1 MALILNIET
10 ATEVCSVSLSQ
21 DGVVTHIKENKEGL
35 NHANLLTVF
44 IEDIFKE
51 ADIKATNLDA
61 VAISSG
67 PGSYTGLRIGVSAAK
82 GICYG
87 AQIPL
92 ISISTLQAMAH
103 HAATDTSIEKKDETL
118 FASLIDARRMEVFA
132 AFYDAQNIIHRNIAA
147 DIIDNESYRDILDN
161 HPVVFVGN
169 GVDKCKDELDHPN
182 AILKGDIKASSAY
195 FAPIAEEKFK
205 KEEFEDI
212 AYFEPF
218 YLKDFV
224 VTQSKK
230 NILGK

>member
-10 ATEVCSVSLSQ
+10 ATEICSVCLSK

-44 IEDIFKE
+44 IEDILKE
-51 ADIKATNLDA
+51 ADIKATDLDA
-61 VAISSG
+61 VAVSSG

-87 AQIPL
+87 ANIPL
-92 ISISTLQAMAH
+92 ISISTLQAMAN
-103 HAATDTSIEKKDETL
+103 HAATSQEEKTNNTL
-118 FASLIDARRMEVFA
+118 YASLIDARRMEVFS
-132 AFYDAQNIIHRNIAA
+132 AFYDIENNIQRQINA
-147 DIIDNESYRDILDN
+147 DIIDEESYRDMLEQ

-169 GVDKCKDELDHPN
+169 GVEKCKAALNHTN
-182 AILKGDIKASSAY
+182 AIFAEEIKASSAY
-195 FAPIAEEKFK
+195 FAPIAEKKFQQQ
-205 KEEFEDI
+205 EFESV

-224 VTQSKK
+224 ATQSKK

>member
-10 ATEVCSVSLSQ
+10 ATEVCSVCLSR
-21 DGVVTHIKENKEGL
+21 DGEVILLKENREGL

-44 IEDIFKE
+44 IEEILKE
-51 ADIKATNLDA
+51 ADIKATDLDA
-61 VAISSG
+61 VSVSSG

-103 HAATDTSIEKKDETL
+103 HASSTL
-118 FASLIDARRMEVFA
+118 NREANTLYASLIDARRMEVFS
-132 AFYDAQNIIHRNIAA
+132 AFYNKENKTVREIGA
-147 DIIDNESYRDILDN
+147 DIIDEESYKEILN
-161 HPVVFVGN
+161 QQPVVFIGN
-169 GVDKCKDELDHPN
+169 GVEKCKEALKHDN
-182 AILKGDIKASSAY
+182 AIFAEEIKASSSY
-195 FAPIAEEKFK
+195 LAPIAQEKFESK
-205 KEEFEDI
+205 EFEDV

-218 YLKDFV
+218 YLKNFV
-224 VTQSKK
+224 ATQSKK